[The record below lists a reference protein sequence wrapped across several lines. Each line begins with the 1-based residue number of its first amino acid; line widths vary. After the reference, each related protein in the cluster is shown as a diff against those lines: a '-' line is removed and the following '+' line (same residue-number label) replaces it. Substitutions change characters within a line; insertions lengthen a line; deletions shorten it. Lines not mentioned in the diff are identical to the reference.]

1 MYKAIERMTDKEIL
15 HLFAKDQ
22 IAKIEDKQVQLQK
35 LRNYKSSLR
44 ISEICGVISVAD
56 SREMAAAYTQ
66 DISQLE
72 KSISEMTMLLDEMA
86 SHIMEIVIK
95 LKSNSKL
102 GIANKISRTDLAR
115 LIKHIVIFSKE
126 DISVNFSLSTQFMQ
140 PIYSTDCRTT
150 I

>member
-1 MYKAIERMTDKEIL
+1 
-15 HLFAKDQ
+15 
-22 IAKIEDKQVQLQK
+22 
-35 LRNYKSSLR
+35 
-44 ISEICGVISVAD
+44 
-56 SREMAAAYTQ
+56 MAAAYTQ